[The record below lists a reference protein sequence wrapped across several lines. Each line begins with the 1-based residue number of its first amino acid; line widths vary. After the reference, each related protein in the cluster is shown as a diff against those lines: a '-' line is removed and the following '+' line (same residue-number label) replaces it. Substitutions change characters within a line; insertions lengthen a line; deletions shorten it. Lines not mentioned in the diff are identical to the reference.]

1 MMEILVLQMQVSE
14 VAEEALSSDDPE
26 VKKMA
31 QEVLDSSNQI
41 SGQIMDILN
50 PRKQPFSTE
59 KN

>member
-1 MMEILVLQMQVSE
+1 MMEMLVLQMQVSE

-41 SGQIMDILN
+41 SGQIMDMLD
-50 PRKQPFSTE
+50 PRKEPVSTE
-59 KN
+59 Q